1 MQAYWLP
8 NTLCLVLC
16 CVFLGENNRAEHGIG
31 NFCYLTECKTM
42 KCDANFYKTFKFR
55 VYIPS
60 KFQEQDL
67 IQKFKSSFDL
77 L

>member
-1 MQAYWLP
+1 MVAYCLP

-16 CVFLGENNRAEHGIG
+16 CVLVGENKRTEHGIS

-42 KCDANFYKTFKFR
+42 KCDANFYKTFKLR
-55 VYIPS
+55 VYIPL

-67 IQKFKSSFDL
+67 IQKFTSSFDFL
-77 L
+77 